1 MSKPR
6 LPERY
11 GVVWRGLDL
20 PSLAFDRKI
29 ATQLCFP
36 FIEPVGLLTL
46 INMRRM
52 TRKVFVDFLTQRR
65 PQFLFDVRPVPS
77 FDVGS
82 FSRTA
87 AFTLFEHVAT
97 SYHDLAGTLDLIDE
111 HRLAQASASLA
122 AQMATIIAEAA
133 GPVRC
138 VAVLVDGSTR
148 ARWATRSL
156 SESLTRGTWNVQE
169 LSAVSG

>member
-1 MSKPR
+1 VSKPHP
-6 LPERY
+6 PERY
-11 GVVWRGLDL
+11 GVVWPGFEL
-20 PSLAFDRKI
+20 PDDPFEKRRAI
-29 ATQLCFP
+29 QLCFP

-52 TRKVFVDFLTQRR
+52 TRKVFVDFVTQRR

-82 FSRTA
+82 FSRSA

-97 SYHDLAGTLDLIDE
+97 SYHDLAGTLALVDE
-111 HRLAQASASLA
+111 HRLAQASVSLA
-122 AQMATIIAEAA
+122 TEMAAILADAA
-133 GPVRC
+133 NPVRC
-138 VAVLVDGSTR
+138 IAILIDGSTR

-156 SESLTRGTWNVQE
+156 SESLTRGAWNVQE
-169 LSAVSG
+169 LSAISG